1 MPSQAS
7 WSRPSS
13 GSAGRRIRAELRACI
28 PRSDVQLPDLEDA
41 EFSASICAGDN
52 FSVAALTRSP
62 SCSGFEALA
71 IGAVT
76 LGRAINQASATC
88 VGVATVALATSS
100 RTASTFGPFPSR
112 YFAADGPRAE
122 LLPRSAVERY
132 LPDYPIRFCRRA
144 VHSHR
149 YRSATAWRCLGT
161 PPAALFHDFSTVSV
175 PAVDRIL
182 TCLEGAAAPSEGQK
196 SD

>member
-7 WSRPSS
+7 WSRSSS

-76 LGRAINQASATC
+76 LGRAIKRLLTLTLLERLQ
-88 VGVATVALATSS
+88 
-100 RTASTFGPFPSR
+100 RQSR
-112 YFAADGPRAE
+112 YVPDQS
-122 LLPRSAVERY
+122 LLR
-132 LPDYPIRFCRRA
+132 
-144 VHSHR
+144 
-149 YRSATAWRCLGT
+149 
-161 PPAALFHDFSTVSV
+161 
-175 PAVDRIL
+175 
-182 TCLEGAAAPSEGQK
+182 
-196 SD
+196 

>member
-7 WSRPSS
+7 WSRSSS

-100 RTASTFGPFPSR
+100 RTASVAKF
-112 YFAADGPRAE
+112 
-122 LLPRSAVERY
+122 V
-132 LPDYPIRFCRRA
+132 
-144 VHSHR
+144 
-149 YRSATAWRCLGT
+149 
-161 PPAALFHDFSTVSV
+161 FSTIVIVVAVYWVWFMFAHADQIFRRRS
-175 PAVDRIL
+175 VDRSPGTIAL
-182 TCLEGAAAPSEGQK
+182 TATHE
-196 SD
+196 